1 MRGQKKKSLTSRVPS
16 ATGRRKSTRSTNSVS
31 PDENENLTG
40 SAATPSRPKPRPK
53 PRPIVPKLAN
63 VGEANGSNEAAAAC
77 ALVSL
82 QNCTN
87 TASQNSPPTHQH
99 FHHEMGPSTNIEA
112 SDGEDFYVDECE
124 DECQLMD
131 ELEEEVDELD
141 SSDSDS
147 DASCRSSP
155 LYISNFNS
163 SNQILAL
170 LLPTGSPVRPK
181 LPEFRVPMVVP
192 YRNASRDVDGITS
205 KTPFARVLRLLSE
218 RMEVSLTLLAGI
230 GYIPSYKPKASKP
243 VPKLLEDDTS
253 WYKLLE
259 DVHAFI
265 LACKGKNGKGTVKA
279 FHINIVDT
287 TAPTDSDPKVR
298 FLKYCGLTIGNLYMK

>member
-1 MRGQKKKSLTSRVPS
+1 
-16 ATGRRKSTRSTNSVS
+16 
-31 PDENENLTG
+31 
-40 SAATPSRPKPRPK
+40 
-53 PRPIVPKLAN
+53 
-63 VGEANGSNEAAAAC
+63 
-77 ALVSL
+77 
-82 QNCTN
+82 
-87 TASQNSPPTHQH
+87 
-99 FHHEMGPSTNIEA
+99 MGPSTNIEA
-112 SDGEDFYVDECE
+112 EDGDDFYVDECE
-124 DECQLMD
+124 DEYQLMN

-147 DASCRSSP
+147 DASCRLSLS
-155 LYISNFNS
+155 YISNFNS
-163 SNQILAL
+163 SDQILAL
-170 LLPTGSPVRPK
+170 LLPTGSPIRPK
-181 LPEFRVPMVVP
+181 LPEFCVPMVVP

-265 LACKGKNGKGTVKA
+265 LTCKGKNGKGMVKA

-287 TAPTDSDPKVR
+287 TAPTDLDPKVR
-298 FLKYCGLTIGNLYMK
+298 FPKYCGLTTGNLYMK